1 MNEKSTPATG
11 GCLCGAVRFEVSG
24 PPNNTAYCYCKMC
37 QQWSGSV
44 LTSWAGFKTSDFR
57 CTAGEIK
64 YYKSSE
70 FAERGF
76 CPECG
81 SSLVQRGSKD
91 DWFSVSTGSFDH
103 SEYFPPRVHSGI
115 ESQVSWLKVDDGLP
129 RQTTNE
135 HMGYTVED

>member
-44 LTSWAGFKTSDFR
+44 LTSWAGFKTSAFR

-91 DWFSVSTGSFDH
+91 DWFSISTGSFDH